1 MTDLAGLNIKYLP
14 GVGPKRAE
22 LLNKEL
28 EIFTYLDLLHYY
40 PYKYIDRS
48 KTYKINEIDGLMP
61 YIQLRGKIVSY
72 TTHGEGARRR
82 LTALFSDGSGVI
94 ELVWFKGIRYI
105 TDRYKPGTEYT
116 LFGKPTLFN
125 GKFNIAHPELDP
137 IDDRIDNT
145 TGLQGYYTTTEKM
158 KNAFLNS
165 KAIQKMVYTLLSGIQ
180 NPLPETLPLPII
192 SRMQLMSSTDALR
205 NIHFPVTIG
214 HLRRAEFRLNS
225 KAIQKMVYTLLSGI
239 QNPLPE
245 TLPLPIIS
253 RMQLMSSTD
262 ALRNI
267 HFPVTIGH
275 LRRAEFRLKFEELF
289 YLQLH
294 ILRYTRLRNLKLGGF
309 RFDHIGN
316 YFNDF
321 YHQVLPFELT
331 QAQKRVIKEIRADMG
346 SGRQMNR
353 LLQGDVGSGK
363 TLVALMSMLIAVDNG
378 YQACLMAPT
387 EILATQHYE
396 GLKKMVE
403 PLGLRIELLTGSVSK
418 KRRAPILEGLL
429 TGEINLLIGTHA
441 LLEDSVNFANLGF
454 VVIDEQHRFGV
465 EQRARLWR
473 KNKIPPHILVM
484 TATPIPRTL
493 AMTVYGD
500 LDVSVIDQLPPG
512 RKPIQTLLQYDNKRA
527 QLYAS
532 LRKQL
537 QIGRQAY
544 IVYPLIQESEK
555 SDLKNLEEG
564 YEHIREI
571 FPEYQVCMVHG
582 KMKAAEKETEMQKFV
597 SGEARIMVATTVI
610 EVGVNVPNAS
620 VMIIENAE
628 RFGLAQLHQ
637 LRGRVGRGAEQSY
650 CILMTSY
657 KINQD
662 TRKRLEIMA
671 ETNDGF
677 RIAEADM
684 QMRGPGDMEGT
695 QQSGIAFNLQIANLA
710 KDAQILQVARDEA
723 GKLLDSDE
731 LLERPEN
738 QIVRKELNRI
748 FEKQKNWGL
757 IS

>member
-1 MTDLAGLNIKYLP
+1 MTDLAKLDIKYLP
-14 GVGPKRAE
+14 GVGPKRAD

-28 EIFTYLDLLHYY
+28 EIHTYLDLLHYY

-48 KTYKINEIDGLMP
+48 KTYKISEIDGSMP
-61 YIQLRGKIVSY
+61 YIQLRGRIVSY
-72 TTHGEGARRR
+72 NTHGEGARRR
-82 LTALFSDGSGVI
+82 LTALFSDGTGVI

-105 TDRYKPGTEYT
+105 TERYKPGTEYT
-116 LFGKPTLFN
+116 LFGRPTLFN

-145 TGLQGYYTTTEKM
+145 TGLQGYYNTTEKM

-165 KAIQKMVYTLLSGIQ
+165 KALQKMVYTLLTSIQ
-180 NPLPETLPLPII
+180 APLPETLPAPVIAH
-192 SRMQLMSSTDALR
+192 MQLMGITDALR
-205 NIHFPVTIG
+205 NIHFPISVG
-214 HLRRAEFRLNS
+214 HLRRAE
-225 KAIQKMVYTLLSGI
+225 M
-239 QNPLPE
+239 
-245 TLPLPIIS
+245 
-253 RMQLMSSTD
+253 
-262 ALRNI
+262 
-267 HFPVTIGH
+267 
-275 LRRAEFRLKFEELF
+275 RLKFEELF

-294 ILRYTRLRNLKLGGF
+294 ILRYTRLRNQKLGGF
-309 RFDHIGN
+309 RFDHIGDC
-316 YFNDF
+316 FNNF
-321 YHQVLPFELT
+321 YHHILPFELT

-396 GLKKMVE
+396 GLKTMVE
-403 PLGLRIELLTGSVSK
+403 PLGLRIELLTGSVTK

-429 TGEINLLIGTHA
+429 TGEVNLLIGTHA
-441 LLEDSVNFANLGF
+441 LLEDTVHFANLGF

-465 EQRARLWR
+465 EQRSRLWH
-473 KNKIPPHILVM
+473 KNSTPPHILVM

-512 RKPIQTLLQYDNKRA
+512 RKPIQTLLQYDSKRG
-527 QLYAS
+527 QLYAA

-564 YEHIREI
+564 YDHIREV
-571 FPEYQVCMVHG
+571 FPEYRVCMVHG
-582 KMKAAEKETEMQKFV
+582 KMKAAEKEEQMQRFV
-597 SGEARIMVATTVI
+597 SGEAQIMVATTVI

-662 TRKRLEIMA
+662 TRKRLELMT

-710 KDAQILQVARDEA
+710 KDGQILQAARDEA
-723 GKLLDSDE
+723 NALLDSDE
-731 LLERPEN
+731 RLEHPEN
-738 QIVRKELNRI
+738 YIVRKELSRI
-748 FEKQKNWGL
+748 FERQKNWGL

>member
-1 MTDLAGLNIKYLP
+1 MTDLAKLDIKYLP
-14 GVGPKRAE
+14 GVGPKRAD

-28 EIFTYLDLLHYY
+28 EIHTYLDLLHYY

-48 KTYKINEIDGLMP
+48 KTYKISEIDGSMP
-61 YIQLRGKIVSY
+61 YIQLRGRIVSY
-72 TTHGEGARRR
+72 NTHGEGARRR
-82 LTALFSDGSGVI
+82 LTALFSDGTGVI

-105 TDRYKPGTEYT
+105 IERYKPGTEYT
-116 LFGKPTLFN
+116 LFGRPTLFN

-145 TGLQGYYTTTEKM
+145 TGLQGYYNTTEKM

-165 KAIQKMVYTLLSGIQ
+165 KALQKMVYTLLTSIQ
-180 NPLPETLPLPII
+180 APLPETLPAPVIAH
-192 SRMQLMSSTDALR
+192 MQLMGITDALR
-205 NIHFPVTIG
+205 NIHFPISVG
-214 HLRRAEFRLNS
+214 HLRRAE
-225 KAIQKMVYTLLSGI
+225 M
-239 QNPLPE
+239 
-245 TLPLPIIS
+245 
-253 RMQLMSSTD
+253 
-262 ALRNI
+262 
-267 HFPVTIGH
+267 
-275 LRRAEFRLKFEELF
+275 RLKFEELF

-294 ILRYTRLRNLKLGGF
+294 ILRYTRLRNQKLGGF
-309 RFDHIGN
+309 RFDHIGDCFYN
-316 YFNDF
+316 F
-321 YHQVLPFELT
+321 YHHILPFELT

-396 GLKKMVE
+396 GLKAMVE
-403 PLGLRIELLTGSVSK
+403 PLGVRIELLTGSVTK
-418 KRRAPILEGLL
+418 KRRVPILEGLL
-429 TGEINLLIGTHA
+429 TGEVNLLIGTHA
-441 LLEDSVNFANLGF
+441 LLEDTVHFANLGF

-465 EQRARLWR
+465 EQRSRLWH
-473 KNKIPPHILVM
+473 KNTTPPHILVM

-512 RKPIQTLLQYDNKRA
+512 RKPIQTLLQYDSKRG
-527 QLYAS
+527 QLYAA

-564 YEHIREI
+564 YDHIREV
-571 FPEYQVCMVHG
+571 FPEYRVCMVHG
-582 KMKAAEKETEMQKFV
+582 KMKAAEKEEQMQRFV
-597 SGEARIMVATTVI
+597 SGEAQIMVATTVI

-662 TRKRLEIMA
+662 TRKRLELMT

-710 KDAQILQVARDEA
+710 KDGQILQAARDEA
-723 GKLLDSDE
+723 NALLDSDE
-731 LLERPEN
+731 RLEHPEN
-738 QIVRKELNRI
+738 YIVRKELSRI
-748 FEKQKNWGL
+748 FERQKNWGL

>member
-1 MTDLAGLNIKYLP
+1 MTDLAKLDIKYLP

-48 KTYKINEIDGLMP
+48 KTYKISEIDGSMP
-61 YIQLRGKIVSY
+61 YIQLRGRIVSY
-72 TTHGEGARRR
+72 NTHGEGARRR
-82 LTALFSDGSGVI
+82 LTALFSDGTGVI

-116 LFGKPTLFN
+116 LFGRPTLFN

-165 KAIQKMVYTLLSGIQ
+165 KALQKMVYTLLTGIQ
-180 NPLPETLPLPII
+180 APLPETLPAPVIAH
-192 SRMQLMSSTDALR
+192 MQLMGITDALR
-205 NIHFPVTIG
+205 NIHFPVSVG
-214 HLRRAEFRLNS
+214 HLRRAE
-225 KAIQKMVYTLLSGI
+225 M
-239 QNPLPE
+239 
-245 TLPLPIIS
+245 
-253 RMQLMSSTD
+253 
-262 ALRNI
+262 
-267 HFPVTIGH
+267 
-275 LRRAEFRLKFEELF
+275 RLKFEELF

-294 ILRYTRLRNLKLGGF
+294 ILRYTRLRNQKLGGF
-309 RFDHIGN
+309 RFDHIGD
-316 YFNDF
+316 YFNNF
-321 YHQVLPFELT
+321 YHHILPFELT

-396 GLKKMVE
+396 GLKAMVE
-403 PLGLRIELLTGSVSK
+403 PLGLRIELLTGSVTK

-429 TGEINLLIGTHA
+429 TGEVNLLIGTHA
-441 LLEDSVNFANLGF
+441 LLEDTVHFANLGF

-465 EQRARLWR
+465 EQRSRLWH
-473 KNKIPPHILVM
+473 KNSIPPHILVM

-512 RKPIQTLLQYDNKRA
+512 RKPIQTLLQYDNKRG
-527 QLYAS
+527 QLYAA

-564 YEHIREI
+564 YDHIREV
-571 FPEYQVCMVHG
+571 FPEYRVCMVHG
-582 KMKAAEKETEMQKFV
+582 KMKAAEKEEQMQRFV
-597 SGEARIMVATTVI
+597 SGEAQIMVATTVI

-662 TRKRLEIMA
+662 TRKRLELMT

-710 KDAQILQVARDEA
+710 KDGQILQAARDEA
-723 GKLLDSDE
+723 NTLLDSDE
-731 LLERPEN
+731 RLEHPEN
-738 QIVRKELNRI
+738 YIVRKELSRI
-748 FEKQKNWGL
+748 FERQKNWGL

>member
-1 MTDLAGLNIKYLP
+1 MTDLAKLDIKYLP
-14 GVGPKRAE
+14 GVGPKRAD

-28 EIFTYLDLLHYY
+28 EIHTYLDLLHYY

-48 KTYKINEIDGLMP
+48 KTYKISEIDGSMP
-61 YIQLRGKIVSY
+61 YIQLRGRIVSY
-72 TTHGEGARRR
+72 NTHGEGARRR
-82 LTALFSDGSGVI
+82 LTALFSDGTGVI

-105 TDRYKPGTEYT
+105 TERYKPGTEYT
-116 LFGKPTLFN
+116 LFGRPTLFN

-145 TGLQGYYTTTEKM
+145 TGLQGYYNTTEKM

-165 KAIQKMVYTLLSGIQ
+165 KALQKMVYTLLTSIQ
-180 NPLPETLPLPII
+180 APLPETLPAPVIAH
-192 SRMQLMSSTDALR
+192 MQLMGITDALR
-205 NIHFPVTIG
+205 NIHFPISVG
-214 HLRRAEFRLNS
+214 HLRRAE
-225 KAIQKMVYTLLSGI
+225 M
-239 QNPLPE
+239 
-245 TLPLPIIS
+245 
-253 RMQLMSSTD
+253 
-262 ALRNI
+262 
-267 HFPVTIGH
+267 
-275 LRRAEFRLKFEELF
+275 RLKFEELF

-294 ILRYTRLRNLKLGGF
+294 ILRYTRLRNQKLGGF
-309 RFDHIGN
+309 RFDHIGDC
-316 YFNDF
+316 FNNF
-321 YHQVLPFELT
+321 YHHILPFELT

-396 GLKKMVE
+396 GLKTMVE
-403 PLGLRIELLTGSVSK
+403 PLGVRIELLTGSVTK

-429 TGEINLLIGTHA
+429 TGEVNLLIGTHA
-441 LLEDSVNFANLGF
+441 LLEDTVHFANLGF

-465 EQRARLWR
+465 EQRSRLWH
-473 KNKIPPHILVM
+473 KNTTPPHILVM

-512 RKPIQTLLQYDNKRA
+512 RKPIQTLLQYDSKRG
-527 QLYAS
+527 QLYAA

-564 YEHIREI
+564 YDHIREV
-571 FPEYQVCMVHG
+571 FPEYRVCMVHG
-582 KMKAAEKETEMQKFV
+582 KMKAAEKEEQMQRFV
-597 SGEARIMVATTVI
+597 SGEAQIMVATTVI

-662 TRKRLEIMA
+662 TRKRLELMT

-710 KDAQILQVARDEA
+710 KDGQILQAARDEA
-723 GKLLDSDE
+723 NTLLDSDE
-731 LLERPEN
+731 RLEHPEN
-738 QIVRKELNRI
+738 YIVRKELSRI
-748 FEKQKNWGL
+748 FERQKNWGL

>member
-1 MTDLAGLNIKYLP
+1 MTDLAKLDIKYLP
-14 GVGPKRAE
+14 GVGPKRAD

-28 EIFTYLDLLHYY
+28 EIHTYLDLLHYY

-48 KTYKINEIDGLMP
+48 KTYKISEIDGSMP
-61 YIQLRGKIVSY
+61 YIQLRGRIVSY
-72 TTHGEGARRR
+72 NTHGEGARRR
-82 LTALFSDGSGVI
+82 LTALFSDGTGVI

-105 TDRYKPGTEYT
+105 TERYKPGTEYT
-116 LFGKPTLFN
+116 LFGRPTLFN

-145 TGLQGYYTTTEKM
+145 TGLQGYYNTTEKM

-165 KAIQKMVYTLLSGIQ
+165 KALQKMVYTLLTSIQ
-180 NPLPETLPLPII
+180 APLPETLPAPVIAH
-192 SRMQLMSSTDALR
+192 MQLMGITDALR
-205 NIHFPVTIG
+205 NIHFPISVG
-214 HLRRAEFRLNS
+214 HLRRAE
-225 KAIQKMVYTLLSGI
+225 M
-239 QNPLPE
+239 
-245 TLPLPIIS
+245 
-253 RMQLMSSTD
+253 
-262 ALRNI
+262 
-267 HFPVTIGH
+267 
-275 LRRAEFRLKFEELF
+275 RLKFEELF

-294 ILRYTRLRNLKLGGF
+294 ILRYTRLRNQKLGGF
-309 RFDHIGN
+309 RFDHIGDC
-316 YFNDF
+316 FNNF
-321 YHQVLPFELT
+321 YHHILPFELT

-396 GLKKMVE
+396 GLKAMVE
-403 PLGLRIELLTGSVSK
+403 PLGLRIELLTGSVTK

-429 TGEINLLIGTHA
+429 TGEVNLLIGTHA
-441 LLEDSVNFANLGF
+441 LLEDTVHFANLGF

-465 EQRARLWR
+465 EQRSRLWH
-473 KNKIPPHILVM
+473 KNTTPPHILVM

-512 RKPIQTLLQYDNKRA
+512 RKPIQTLLQYDSKRG
-527 QLYAS
+527 QLYAA

-564 YEHIREI
+564 YDHIREV
-571 FPEYQVCMVHG
+571 FPEYRVCMVHG
-582 KMKAAEKETEMQKFV
+582 KMKAAEKEEQMQRFV
-597 SGEARIMVATTVI
+597 SGEAQIMVATTVI

-662 TRKRLEIMA
+662 TRKRLELMT

-710 KDAQILQVARDEA
+710 KDGQILQAARDEA
-723 GKLLDSDE
+723 NTLLDSDE
-731 LLERPEN
+731 RLEHPEN
-738 QIVRKELNRI
+738 YIVRKELSRI
-748 FEKQKNWGL
+748 FERQKNWGL

>member
-1 MTDLAGLNIKYLP
+1 MTDLANLNIKYLP

-28 EIFTYLDLLHYY
+28 EIATYLDLLHYY

-48 KTYKINEIDGLMP
+48 KTYKISEIDGTMP
-61 YIQLRGKIVSY
+61 YIQLRGRIISY
-72 TTHGEGARRR
+72 NTVGEGARRR
-82 LTALFSDGSGVI
+82 LTALFTDGTGVI

-116 LFGKPTLFN
+116 LFGRPTLFN

-137 IDDRIDNT
+137 IDDRIDNN
-145 TGLQGYYTTTEKM
+145 TGLQGYYNTTEKM
-158 KNAFLNS
+158 KSAFLNS
-165 KAIQKMVYTLLSGIQ
+165 KALQKMIYTLLSSIQ
-180 NPLPETLPLPII
+180 APLPETLPTPVIAH
-192 SRMQLMSSTDALR
+192 MQLMGLTDALR
-205 NIHFPVTIG
+205 NIHFPVSVN
-214 HLRRAEFRLNS
+214 HLRQAE
-225 KAIQKMVYTLLSGI
+225 M
-239 QNPLPE
+239 
-245 TLPLPIIS
+245 
-253 RMQLMSSTD
+253 
-262 ALRNI
+262 
-267 HFPVTIGH
+267 
-275 LRRAEFRLKFEELF
+275 RLKFEELF

-294 ILRYTRLRNLKLGGF
+294 ILRYTRLRNQKLGGF
-309 RFDHIGN
+309 RFDHIGD
-316 YFNDF
+316 YFNNF
-321 YHQVLPFELT
+321 YHHILPFELT

-396 GLKKMVE
+396 GLKEMVE
-403 PLGLRIELLTGSVSK
+403 PLGLRIELLTGSITK

-429 TGEINLLIGTHA
+429 TGEVNLLIGTHA
-441 LLEDSVNFANLGF
+441 LLEDTVTFANLGF

-465 EQRARLWR
+465 EQRARLWH
-473 KNKIPPHILVM
+473 KNRIPPHILVM

-527 QLYAS
+527 QLYAA

-564 YEHIREI
+564 YDLIREA
-571 FPEYQVCMVHG
+571 FPEYRVCMVHG
-582 KMKAAEKETEMQKFV
+582 KMKAAEKEAEMQKFV
-597 SGEARIMVATTVI
+597 SGEAQIMVATTVI

-657 KINQD
+657 KINPD
-662 TRKRLEIMA
+662 TRKRLELMT

-710 KDAQILQVARDEA
+710 KDGQILQAARDEA
-723 GKLLDSDE
+723 NALLDSDP
-731 LLERPEN
+731 LLEHPEN
-738 QIVRKELNRI
+738 YIVRKELNRI
-748 FEKQKNWGL
+748 FERQKNWGL

>member
-1 MTDLAGLNIKYLP
+1 MTDLAKLDIKYLP
-14 GVGPKRAE
+14 GVGPKRAD

-28 EIFTYLDLLHYY
+28 EIHTYLDLLHYY

-48 KTYKINEIDGLMP
+48 KTYKISEIDGSMP
-61 YIQLRGKIVSY
+61 YIQLRGRIVSY
-72 TTHGEGARRR
+72 NTHGEGARRR
-82 LTALFSDGSGVI
+82 LTALFSDGTGVI

-105 TDRYKPGTEYT
+105 TERYKPGTEYT
-116 LFGKPTLFN
+116 LFGRPTLFN

-145 TGLQGYYTTTEKM
+145 TGLQGYYNTTEKM

-165 KAIQKMVYTLLSGIQ
+165 KALQKMVYTLLTSIQ
-180 NPLPETLPLPII
+180 APLPETLPAPVIAH
-192 SRMQLMSSTDALR
+192 MQLMGITDALR
-205 NIHFPVTIG
+205 NIHFPISVG
-214 HLRRAEFRLNS
+214 HLRRAE
-225 KAIQKMVYTLLSGI
+225 M
-239 QNPLPE
+239 
-245 TLPLPIIS
+245 
-253 RMQLMSSTD
+253 
-262 ALRNI
+262 
-267 HFPVTIGH
+267 
-275 LRRAEFRLKFEELF
+275 RLKFEELF

-294 ILRYTRLRNLKLGGF
+294 ILRYTRLRNQKLGGF
-309 RFDHIGN
+309 RFDHIGDC
-316 YFNDF
+316 FNNF
-321 YHQVLPFELT
+321 YHHILPFELT

-396 GLKKMVE
+396 GLRTMVE
-403 PLGLRIELLTGSVSK
+403 PLGVRIELLTGSVTK

-429 TGEINLLIGTHA
+429 TGEVNLLIGTHA
-441 LLEDSVNFANLGF
+441 LLEDTVHFANLGF

-465 EQRARLWR
+465 EQRSRLWH
-473 KNKIPPHILVM
+473 KNTTPPHILVM

-512 RKPIQTLLQYDNKRA
+512 RKPIQTLLQYDSKRG
-527 QLYAS
+527 QLYAA

-564 YEHIREI
+564 YDHIREV
-571 FPEYQVCMVHG
+571 FPEYRVCMVHG
-582 KMKAAEKETEMQKFV
+582 KMKAAEKEEQMQRFV
-597 SGEARIMVATTVI
+597 SGEAQIMVATTVI

-662 TRKRLEIMA
+662 TRKRLELMT

-710 KDAQILQVARDEA
+710 KDGQILQAARDEA
-723 GKLLDSDE
+723 NALLDSDE
-731 LLERPEN
+731 RLEHPEN
-738 QIVRKELNRI
+738 YIVRKELSRI
-748 FEKQKNWGL
+748 FERQKNWGL

>member
-1 MTDLAGLNIKYLP
+1 MTDLAKLDIKYLP
-14 GVGPKRAE
+14 GVGPKRAD

-28 EIFTYLDLLHYY
+28 EIHTYLDLLHYY

-48 KTYKINEIDGLMP
+48 KTYKISEIDGSMP
-61 YIQLRGKIVSY
+61 YIQLRGRIVSY
-72 TTHGEGARRR
+72 NTHGEGARRR
-82 LTALFSDGSGVI
+82 LTALFSDGTGVI

-105 TDRYKPGTEYT
+105 IERYKPGTEYT
-116 LFGKPTLFN
+116 LFGRPTLFN

-145 TGLQGYYTTTEKM
+145 TGLQGYYNTTEKM

-165 KAIQKMVYTLLSGIQ
+165 KALQKMVYTLLTSIQ
-180 NPLPETLPLPII
+180 APLPETLPAPVIAH
-192 SRMQLMSSTDALR
+192 MQLMGITDALR
-205 NIHFPVTIG
+205 NIHFPISVG
-214 HLRRAEFRLNS
+214 HLRRAE
-225 KAIQKMVYTLLSGI
+225 M
-239 QNPLPE
+239 
-245 TLPLPIIS
+245 
-253 RMQLMSSTD
+253 
-262 ALRNI
+262 
-267 HFPVTIGH
+267 
-275 LRRAEFRLKFEELF
+275 RLKFEELF

-294 ILRYTRLRNLKLGGF
+294 ILRYTRLRNQKLGGF
-309 RFDHIGN
+309 RFDHIGDC
-316 YFNDF
+316 FNNF
-321 YHQVLPFELT
+321 YHHILPFELT

-387 EILATQHYE
+387 EIQATQHYE
-396 GLKKMVE
+396 GLKAMVE
-403 PLGLRIELLTGSVSK
+403 PLGVRIELLTGSVTK
-418 KRRAPILEGLL
+418 KRRVPILEGLL
-429 TGEINLLIGTHA
+429 TGEVNLLIGTHA
-441 LLEDSVNFANLGF
+441 LLEDTVHFANLGF

-465 EQRARLWR
+465 EQRSRLWH
-473 KNKIPPHILVM
+473 KNTTPPHILVM

-512 RKPIQTLLQYDNKRA
+512 RKPIQTLLQYDSKRG
-527 QLYAS
+527 QLYAA

-564 YEHIREI
+564 YDHIREV
-571 FPEYQVCMVHG
+571 FPEYRVCMVHG
-582 KMKAAEKETEMQKFV
+582 KMKAAEKEEQMQRFV
-597 SGEARIMVATTVI
+597 SGEAQIMVATTVI

-662 TRKRLEIMA
+662 TRKRLELMT

-710 KDAQILQVARDEA
+710 KDGQILQAARDEA
-723 GKLLDSDE
+723 NALLDSDE
-731 LLERPEN
+731 RLEHPEN
-738 QIVRKELNRI
+738 YIVRKELSRI
-748 FEKQKNWGL
+748 FERQKNWGL

>member
-1 MTDLAGLNIKYLP
+1 MTDLAKLDIKYLP
-14 GVGPKRAE
+14 GVGPKRAD

-28 EIFTYLDLLHYY
+28 EIHTYLDLLHYY

-48 KTYKINEIDGLMP
+48 KTYKISEIDGSMP
-61 YIQLRGKIVSY
+61 YIQLRGRIVSY
-72 TTHGEGARRR
+72 NTHGEGARRR
-82 LTALFSDGSGVI
+82 LTALFSDGTGVI

-105 TDRYKPGTEYT
+105 TERYKPGTEYT
-116 LFGKPTLFN
+116 LFGRPTLFN

-145 TGLQGYYTTTEKM
+145 TGLQGYYNTTEKM

-165 KAIQKMVYTLLSGIQ
+165 KALQKMVYTLLTSIQ
-180 NPLPETLPLPII
+180 APLPETLPAPVIAH
-192 SRMQLMSSTDALR
+192 MQLMGITDALR
-205 NIHFPVTIG
+205 NIHFPISVG
-214 HLRRAEFRLNS
+214 HLRRAE
-225 KAIQKMVYTLLSGI
+225 M
-239 QNPLPE
+239 
-245 TLPLPIIS
+245 
-253 RMQLMSSTD
+253 
-262 ALRNI
+262 
-267 HFPVTIGH
+267 
-275 LRRAEFRLKFEELF
+275 RLKFEELF
-289 YLQLH
+289 YLQIH
-294 ILRYTRLRNLKLGGF
+294 ILRYTRLRNQKLGGF
-309 RFDHIGN
+309 RFDHIGDC
-316 YFNDF
+316 FNNF
-321 YHQVLPFELT
+321 YHHILPFELT

-396 GLKKMVE
+396 GLRTMVE
-403 PLGLRIELLTGSVSK
+403 PLGLRIELLTGSVTK

-429 TGEINLLIGTHA
+429 TGEVNLLIGTHA
-441 LLEDSVNFANLGF
+441 LLEDTVHFANLGF

-465 EQRARLWR
+465 EQRSRLWH
-473 KNKIPPHILVM
+473 KNTTPPHILVM

-512 RKPIQTLLQYDNKRA
+512 RKPIQTLLQYDSKRG
-527 QLYAS
+527 QLYAA

-564 YEHIREI
+564 YDHIREV
-571 FPEYQVCMVHG
+571 FPEYRVCMVHG
-582 KMKAAEKETEMQKFV
+582 KMKAAEKEEQMQRFV
-597 SGEARIMVATTVI
+597 SGEAQIMVATTVI

-662 TRKRLEIMA
+662 TRKRLELMT

-710 KDAQILQVARDEA
+710 KDGQILQAARDEA
-723 GKLLDSDE
+723 NALLDSDE
-731 LLERPEN
+731 RLEHPEN
-738 QIVRKELNRI
+738 YIVRKELSRI
-748 FEKQKNWGL
+748 FERQKNWGL

>member
-1 MTDLAGLNIKYLP
+1 MTDLAKLDIKYLP

-48 KTYKINEIDGLMP
+48 KTYKISEIDGSMP
-61 YIQLRGKIVSY
+61 YIQLRGRIVSY
-72 TTHGEGARRR
+72 NTHGEGARRR
-82 LTALFSDGSGVI
+82 LTALFSDGTGVI

-116 LFGKPTLFN
+116 LFGRPTLFN

-137 IDDRIDNT
+137 IDDHIDNT

-165 KAIQKMVYTLLSGIQ
+165 KALQKMVYTLLAGIQ
-180 NPLPETLPLPII
+180 APLPETLPAPVIAH
-192 SRMQLMSSTDALR
+192 MQLMGITDALR
-205 NIHFPVTIG
+205 NIHFPISVG
-214 HLRRAEFRLNS
+214 HLRRAE
-225 KAIQKMVYTLLSGI
+225 M
-239 QNPLPE
+239 
-245 TLPLPIIS
+245 
-253 RMQLMSSTD
+253 
-262 ALRNI
+262 
-267 HFPVTIGH
+267 
-275 LRRAEFRLKFEELF
+275 RLKFEELF

-294 ILRYTRLRNLKLGGF
+294 ILRYTRLRNQKLGGF
-309 RFDHIGN
+309 RFDHIGDC
-316 YFNDF
+316 FNNF
-321 YHQVLPFELT
+321 YHHILPFELT

-396 GLKKMVE
+396 GLRTMVE
-403 PLGLRIELLTGSVSK
+403 PLGVRIELLTGSVTK

-429 TGEINLLIGTHA
+429 TGEVNLLIGTHA
-441 LLEDSVNFANLGF
+441 LLEDTVHFANLGF

-465 EQRARLWR
+465 EQRSRLWH
-473 KNKIPPHILVM
+473 KNTTPPHILVM

-512 RKPIQTLLQYDNKRA
+512 RKPIQTLLQYDSKRG
-527 QLYAS
+527 QLYAA

-564 YEHIREI
+564 YDHIREV
-571 FPEYQVCMVHG
+571 FPEYRVCMVHG
-582 KMKAAEKETEMQKFV
+582 KMKAAEKEEQMQRFV
-597 SGEARIMVATTVI
+597 SGEAQIMVATTVI

-662 TRKRLEIMA
+662 TRKRLELMT

-710 KDAQILQVARDEA
+710 KDGQILQAARDEA
-723 GKLLDSDE
+723 NTLLDSDE
-731 LLERPEN
+731 RLEHPEN
-738 QIVRKELNRI
+738 YIVRKELSRI
-748 FEKQKNWGL
+748 FERQKNWGL

>member
-1 MTDLAGLNIKYLP
+1 MNDLASLNIKYLP

-48 KTYKINEIDGLMP
+48 KTYKISEIDGSMP
-61 YIQLRGKIVSY
+61 YIQLRGRIVSY
-72 TTHGEGARRR
+72 NTHGEGARRR
-82 LTALFSDGSGVI
+82 LTALFSDGTGVI

-116 LFGKPTLFN
+116 LFGRPTLFN

-165 KAIQKMVYTLLSGIQ
+165 KALQKMIYTLLAGIQ
-180 NPLPETLPLPII
+180 APLPETLPAPVIAH
-192 SRMQLMSSTDALR
+192 RQLMGLTDALR
-205 NIHFPVTIG
+205 NIHFPASIN
-214 HLRRAEFRLNS
+214 HLRRAEL
-225 KAIQKMVYTLLSGI
+225 
-239 QNPLPE
+239 
-245 TLPLPIIS
+245 
-253 RMQLMSSTD
+253 
-262 ALRNI
+262 
-267 HFPVTIGH
+267 
-275 LRRAEFRLKFEELF
+275 RLKFEELF

-294 ILRYTRLRNLKLGGF
+294 ILRYTRLRNQKLGGF
-309 RFDHIGN
+309 RFDHIGD
-316 YFNDF
+316 YFNNF
-321 YHQVLPFELT
+321 YHHILPFELT

-396 GLKKMVE
+396 GLKAMVE
-403 PLGLRIELLTGSVSK
+403 PLGLRIELLTGSVTK
-418 KRRAPILEGLL
+418 KRRVPILDGLL
-429 TGEINLLIGTHA
+429 TGEVNLLIGTHA
-441 LLEDSVNFANLGF
+441 LLEDTVNFANLGF

-465 EQRARLWR
+465 EQRARLWN

-512 RKPIQTLLQYDNKRA
+512 RKPIQTLLQYDNRRA
-527 QLYAS
+527 QLYAA

-537 QIGRQAY
+537 QMGRQAY

-564 YEHIREI
+564 YDLIREA

-582 KMKAAEKETEMQKFV
+582 KMKAAEKEAQMQRFV
-597 SGEARIMVATTVI
+597 SGEAQIMVATTVI

-662 TRKRLEIMA
+662 TRKRLELMT

-710 KDAQILQVARDEA
+710 KDGQILQAARDEA
-723 GKLLDSDE
+723 NALLDSDE
-731 LLERPEN
+731 RLERPEN
-738 QIVRKELNRI
+738 YIVRKELNRI
-748 FEKQKNWGL
+748 FERQKNWGL

>member
-1 MTDLAGLNIKYLP
+1 MNDLASLNIKYLP

-48 KTYKINEIDGLMP
+48 KTYKISEIDGAMP
-61 YIQLRGKIVSY
+61 YIQLRGRIVSY
-72 TTHGEGARRR
+72 NTHGEGARRR
-82 LTALFSDGSGVI
+82 LTALFSDGTGVI

-116 LFGKPTLFN
+116 LFGRPTLFN

-165 KAIQKMVYTLLSGIQ
+165 KALQKMIYTLLAGIQ
-180 NPLPETLPLPII
+180 EPLPETLPAPVIAH
-192 SRMQLMSSTDALR
+192 RQLMGLTDALR
-205 NIHFPVTIG
+205 NIHFPVSIN
-214 HLRRAEFRLNS
+214 HLRRAEL
-225 KAIQKMVYTLLSGI
+225 
-239 QNPLPE
+239 
-245 TLPLPIIS
+245 
-253 RMQLMSSTD
+253 
-262 ALRNI
+262 
-267 HFPVTIGH
+267 
-275 LRRAEFRLKFEELF
+275 RLKFEELF

-294 ILRYTRLRNLKLGGF
+294 ILRYTRLRNQKLGGF
-309 RFDHIGN
+309 RFDHIGD
-316 YFNDF
+316 YFNNF
-321 YHQVLPFELT
+321 YHHILPFELT

-396 GLKKMVE
+396 GLKAMVE
-403 PLGLRIELLTGSVSK
+403 PLGLRIELLTGSVTK
-418 KRRAPILEGLL
+418 KRRVPILDGLL
-429 TGEINLLIGTHA
+429 TGEVNLLIGTHA
-441 LLEDSVNFANLGF
+441 LLEDTVNFANLGF

-465 EQRARLWR
+465 EQRARLWN

-512 RKPIQTLLQYDNKRA
+512 RKPIQTLLQYDNRRA
-527 QLYAS
+527 QLYAA

-537 QIGRQAY
+537 QMGRQAY

-564 YEHIREI
+564 YDLICEA

-582 KMKAAEKETEMQKFV
+582 KMKAAEKEAQMQRFV
-597 SGEARIMVATTVI
+597 SGEAQIMVATTVI

-662 TRKRLEIMA
+662 TRKRLELMT

-710 KDAQILQVARDEA
+710 KDGQILQAARDEA
-723 GKLLDSDE
+723 NALLDSDE
-731 LLERPEN
+731 RLERPEN
-738 QIVRKELNRI
+738 YIVRKELNRI
-748 FEKQKNWGL
+748 FERQKNWGL

>member
-1 MTDLAGLNIKYLP
+1 MTDLAKLDIKYLP
-14 GVGPKRAE
+14 GVGPKRAD

-28 EIFTYLDLLHYY
+28 EIHTYLDLLHYY

-48 KTYKINEIDGLMP
+48 KTYKISEIDGSMP
-61 YIQLRGKIVSY
+61 YIQLRGRIVSY
-72 TTHGEGARRR
+72 NTHGEGARRR
-82 LTALFSDGSGVI
+82 LTALFSDGTGVI

-105 TDRYKPGTEYT
+105 IERYKPGTEYT
-116 LFGKPTLFN
+116 LFGRPTLFY

-145 TGLQGYYTTTEKM
+145 TGLQGYYNTTEKM

-165 KAIQKMVYTLLSGIQ
+165 KALQKMVYTLLTSIQ
-180 NPLPETLPLPII
+180 APLPETLPAPVIAH
-192 SRMQLMSSTDALR
+192 MQLMGITDALR
-205 NIHFPVTIG
+205 NIHFPISVG
-214 HLRRAEFRLNS
+214 HLRRAE
-225 KAIQKMVYTLLSGI
+225 M
-239 QNPLPE
+239 
-245 TLPLPIIS
+245 
-253 RMQLMSSTD
+253 
-262 ALRNI
+262 
-267 HFPVTIGH
+267 
-275 LRRAEFRLKFEELF
+275 RLKFEELF

-294 ILRYTRLRNLKLGGF
+294 ILRYTRLRNQKLGGF
-309 RFDHIGN
+309 RFDHIGDC
-316 YFNDF
+316 FNNF
-321 YHQVLPFELT
+321 YHHILPFELT

-396 GLKKMVE
+396 GLKAMVE
-403 PLGLRIELLTGSVSK
+403 PLGLRIELLTGSVTK

-429 TGEINLLIGTHA
+429 TGEVNLLIGTHA
-441 LLEDSVNFANLGF
+441 LLEDTVHFANLGF

-465 EQRARLWR
+465 EQRSRLWH
-473 KNKIPPHILVM
+473 KNTTPPHILVM

-512 RKPIQTLLQYDNKRA
+512 RKPIQTLLQYDSKRG
-527 QLYAS
+527 QLYAA

-564 YEHIREI
+564 YDHIREV
-571 FPEYQVCMVHG
+571 FPEYRVCMVHG
-582 KMKAAEKETEMQKFV
+582 KMKAAEKEEQMQRFV
-597 SGEARIMVATTVI
+597 SGEAQIMVATTVI

-662 TRKRLEIMA
+662 TRKRLELMT

-695 QQSGIAFNLQIANLA
+695 QQSGIAFNLQIANLV
-710 KDAQILQVARDEA
+710 KDGQILQAARDEA
-723 GKLLDSDE
+723 NALLDSDE
-731 LLERPEN
+731 RLEHPEN
-738 QIVRKELNRI
+738 YIVRKELSRI
-748 FEKQKNWGL
+748 FERQKNWGL

>member
-1 MTDLAGLNIKYLP
+1 MNDLASLDIKYLP

-28 EIFTYLDLLHYY
+28 EIYTYLDLLHYY

-48 KTYKINEIDGLMP
+48 KTYKISEIDGSMP
-61 YIQLRGKIVSY
+61 YIQLRGRIVSY
-72 TTHGEGARRR
+72 NTHGEGARRR
-82 LTALFSDGSGVI
+82 LTALFTDGSGVI

-137 IDDRIDNT
+137 IDDRIDGT

-165 KAIQKMVYTLLSGIQ
+165 KALQKMVYTLLAGLRA
-180 NPLPETLPLPII
+180 PLPETLPAPVI
-192 SRMQLMSSTDALR
+192 SHLRLMGLTDALR
-205 NIHFPVTIG
+205 NIHFPVSVD
-214 HLRRAEFRLNS
+214 HLRRAE
-225 KAIQKMVYTLLSGI
+225 M
-239 QNPLPE
+239 
-245 TLPLPIIS
+245 
-253 RMQLMSSTD
+253 
-262 ALRNI
+262 
-267 HFPVTIGH
+267 
-275 LRRAEFRLKFEELF
+275 RLKFEELF

-294 ILRYTRLRNLKLGGF
+294 ILRYTRLRSQKLGGF
-309 RFDHIGN
+309 RFDHIGD
-316 YFNDF
+316 YFNNF
-321 YHQVLPFELT
+321 YHRVLPFELT

-396 GLKKMVE
+396 GLKEMVE
-403 PLGLRIELLTGSVSK
+403 PLGLRIELLTGSVTK

-429 TGEINLLIGTHA
+429 TGEVNLLIGTHA
-441 LLEDSVNFANLGF
+441 LLEDTVAFANLGF

-512 RKPIQTLLQYDNKRA
+512 RKPIQTLLQYDNRRA
-527 QLYAS
+527 QLYAA

-537 QIGRQAY
+537 QVGRQAY

-564 YEHIREI
+564 YDHIREV
-571 FPEYQVCMVHG
+571 FPEYRVCMVHG
-582 KMKAAEKETEMQKFV
+582 KMKAAEKEAEMQKFV
-597 SGEARIMVATTVI
+597 SGEAQIMVATTVI

-657 KINQD
+657 KNSQD
-662 TRKRLEIMA
+662 TRKRLELMT

-710 KDAQILQVARDEA
+710 KDGQILQTARDEA
-723 GKLLDSDE
+723 NALLDSDE
-731 LLERPEN
+731 RLERPEN
-738 QIVRKELNRI
+738 YIVRKELNRI

>member
-1 MTDLAGLNIKYLP
+1 MTDLAKLDIKYLP
-14 GVGPKRAE
+14 GVGPKRAD

-28 EIFTYLDLLHYY
+28 KIHTYLDLLHYY

-48 KTYKINEIDGLMP
+48 KTYKISEIDGSMP
-61 YIQLRGKIVSY
+61 YIQLRGRIVSY
-72 TTHGEGARRR
+72 NTHGEGARRR
-82 LTALFSDGSGVI
+82 LTALFSDGTGVI

-105 TDRYKPGTEYT
+105 TERYKPGTEYT
-116 LFGKPTLFN
+116 LFGRPTLFN

-145 TGLQGYYTTTEKM
+145 TGLQGYYNTTEKM

-165 KAIQKMVYTLLSGIQ
+165 KALQKMVYTLLTSIQ
-180 NPLPETLPLPII
+180 APLPETLPAPVIAH
-192 SRMQLMSSTDALR
+192 MQLMGITDALR
-205 NIHFPVTIG
+205 NIHFPISVG
-214 HLRRAEFRLNS
+214 HLRRAE
-225 KAIQKMVYTLLSGI
+225 M
-239 QNPLPE
+239 
-245 TLPLPIIS
+245 
-253 RMQLMSSTD
+253 
-262 ALRNI
+262 
-267 HFPVTIGH
+267 
-275 LRRAEFRLKFEELF
+275 RLKFEELF

-294 ILRYTRLRNLKLGGF
+294 ILRYTRLRNQKLGGF
-309 RFDHIGN
+309 RFDHIGDC
-316 YFNDF
+316 FNNF
-321 YHQVLPFELT
+321 YHHILPFELT

-396 GLKKMVE
+396 GLRTMVE
-403 PLGLRIELLTGSVSK
+403 PLGVRIELLTGSVTK

-429 TGEINLLIGTHA
+429 TGEVNLLIGTHA
-441 LLEDSVNFANLGF
+441 LLEDTVHFANLGF

-465 EQRARLWR
+465 EQRSRLWH
-473 KNKIPPHILVM
+473 KNTTPPHILVM

-512 RKPIQTLLQYDNKRA
+512 RKPIQTLLQYDSKRG
-527 QLYAS
+527 QLYAA

-564 YEHIREI
+564 YDHIREV
-571 FPEYQVCMVHG
+571 FPEYRVCMVHG
-582 KMKAAEKETEMQKFV
+582 KMKAAEKEEQMQRFV
-597 SGEARIMVATTVI
+597 SGEAQIMVATTVI

-662 TRKRLEIMA
+662 TRKRLELMT

-710 KDAQILQVARDEA
+710 KDGQILQAARDEA
-723 GKLLDSDE
+723 NALLDSDE
-731 LLERPEN
+731 RLEHPEN
-738 QIVRKELNRI
+738 YIVRKELSRI
-748 FEKQKNWGL
+748 FERQKNWGL